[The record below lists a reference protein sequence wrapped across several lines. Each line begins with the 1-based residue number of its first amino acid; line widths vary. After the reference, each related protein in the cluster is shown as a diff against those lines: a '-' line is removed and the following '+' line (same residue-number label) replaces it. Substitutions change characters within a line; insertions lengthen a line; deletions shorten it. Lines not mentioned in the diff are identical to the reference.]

1 MKKSR
6 PNKVS
11 SKQKVINDN
20 YYKMLE
26 RFDKTTPKICTGCG
40 KKHPH
45 VKLSHS
51 HIISRKHCHD
61 YGMPE
66 LIYDPKNITFH
77 CLSIGNHK
85 GCHDKWESKQRV
97 ELLDYEKNID
107 YIQSISERMYYK
119 YLVE

>member
-1 MKKSR
+1 MIMKK
-6 PNKVS
+6 VS
-11 SKQKVINDN
+11 DKQKVINKE
-20 YYKMLE
+20 YKKMLE
-26 RFDKTTPKICTGCG
+26 EFDRVTPRVCTGCN
-40 KKHPH
+40 KPHPK
-45 VKLSHS
+45 VRLSHS
-51 HIISRKHCHD
+51 HLISRGDCQKI
-61 YGMPE
+61 GKPE
-66 LIYDPKNITFH
+66 LIFDPSNITYH